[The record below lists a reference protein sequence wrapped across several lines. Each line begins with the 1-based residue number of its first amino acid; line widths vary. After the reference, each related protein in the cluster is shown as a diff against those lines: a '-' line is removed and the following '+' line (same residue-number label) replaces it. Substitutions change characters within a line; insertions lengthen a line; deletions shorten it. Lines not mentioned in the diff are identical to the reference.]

1 MYIRSQELEAL
12 MLRNRLDIDNNILR
26 RNVYYMKSYKSIAL
40 IASYSKSAGDA
51 SKYIPRFLTGDVAE
65 AFILYTSILKPIIS
79 TFDAILSCTPCTTPQ
94 VRDYL
99 KQSNCLDYLFT
110 TPYGTLL
117 NSRQIRRKFKKGFHR
132 FYNVDFHFSEY
143 RQVGIRS

>member
-1 MYIRSQELEAL
+1 